1 MNTEHLSKITESLV
15 SYKDNS
21 CSFTPDDESPF
32 PLDALPPVLREVAEA
47 VSEGYQAPIDLVAP
61 QTISVVSS
69 CLSKS
74 IRLETHHQDPTF
86 GLLYMFLGTRAGVC
100 KSTVLKHLSAPLKE
114 YQKKIRLDYRNQVR
128 IQLIEEFEE
137 RSKKPPPKDWQPS
150 KKDINEEVGKAQP
163 TLIAEHYSQEGLAT
177 TLSYNDEYLALMSTD
192 VSGVIDM
199 LRGSKSSG
207 YNQGEILLKG
217 YAGESYDCNNK
228 VAMDEHLEEIRLC
241 INWLGTLDTLKTFV
255 TDPQIKGRG
264 LLSRFLFAE
273 IDSPIPF
280 AEVKRRKI
288 DSSVTENWHNLLSGF
303 LSKYWRSES
312 VETVDMSTEAIKL
325 IVDFRN
331 EYVKVQ
337 DELKGL
343 SSLPDRWAE
352 NALRI
357 GLILHVCKHRLK
369 PTQYELDEHTM
380 SDAIRIMW
388 WFVSRQMA
396 CLESVKDYDPIVP
409 ETKATVM
416 NYLKKNGGTTLRD
429 LQRLAGL
436 KKQHSHLMS
445 TWVKQGELVKWNSS
459 QGNKPSPTFA
469 LVGDDRIP
477 KDAELITD

>member
-15 SYKDNS
+15 SDKDDS
-21 CSFTPDDESPF
+21 CPFTPDDESPF
-32 PLDALPPVLREVAEA
+32 PLDALPPILREVAEA
-47 VSEGYQAPIDLVAP
+47 VSEGYQAPVDLVAP

-74 IRLETHHQDPTF
+74 IRLETHHQDHTF

-114 YQKKIRLDYRNQVR
+114 YQKKVRLDYRNEVR
-128 IQLIEEFEE
+128 EQLIHDFEE
-137 RSKKPPPKDWQPS
+137 RSKKPLPKDWQPS
-150 KKDINEEVGKAQP
+150 KKDINEAVGKAQP

-288 DSSVTENWHNLLSGF
+288 DFLVTEKWSNLLTGF

-312 VETVDMSTEAIKL
+312 VETVQMSTEAIQL

-331 EYVKVQ
+331 EYVRVQ

-369 PTQYELDEHTM
+369 PTQHELDEHTM

-396 CLESVKDYDPIVP
+396 CLESVKDYDPSVNNKKKKVLDALI
-409 ETKATVM
+409 
-416 NYLKKNGGTTLRD
+416 KNGPCSMRD
-429 LQRLAGL
+429 FYKKAGL
-436 KKQHSHLMS
+436 TKKDTEMVMQ
-445 TWVKQGELVKWNSS
+445 WARDGELVMWNGS

-477 KDAELITD
+477 EGVKLIIK